1 MLDRYFR
8 LLTADCNR
16 RAVLKGAVAAVGA
29 VSCNAT
35 CDDRLFAIGYR
46 FAQNVLAADTGDV
59 AILNF
64 ALGLEHLEN
73 ELYKQINAGGKVTG
87 VPADMTK
94 LWGNHE
100 QSHVDALTKAVSDMG
115 GKPVGS
121 ATYTFPAGMLTG
133 QADTFRFLANVE
145 TIGVG
150 AYTGAAN
157 KLQDKNLLAIAGS
170 IVQVAARHAALSR
183 LLSGDKKPIPAP
195 LSAVFTADEVAAQI
209 KPFVVS

>member
-1 MLDRYFR
+1 M
-8 LLTADCNR
+8 
-16 RAVLKGAVAAVGA
+16 
-29 VSCNAT
+29 
-35 CDDRLFAIGYR
+35 
-46 FAQNVLAADTGDV
+46 
-59 AILNF
+59 
-64 ALGLEHLEN
+64 
-73 ELYKQINAGGKVTG
+73 
-87 VPADMTK
+87 PADMTK
-94 LWGNHE
+94 LWGSHE

-157 KLQDKNLLAIAGS
+157 KLQDKNLLAVAGS

-183 LLSGDKKPIPAP
+183 LLSGDKKPIPP
-195 LSAVFTADEVAAQI
+195 RSARSSRRMKWRTDQTVRRVIMAGGNHREEALWQTSKTI
-209 KPFVVS
+209 SIS